1 MVCGGWCRAII
12 SLFVEI
18 LRSGP
23 DSEVG
28 GEDFGVWRE
37 GRRVNQREI
46 SRIIRG

>member
-1 MVCGGWCRAII
+1 MI

-37 GRRVNQREI
+37 GRE
-46 SRIIRG
+46 

>member
-1 MVCGGWCRAII
+1 MI

-28 GEDFGVWRE
+28 GEDFGSGE
-37 GRRVNQREI
+37 
-46 SRIIRG
+46 RGGE